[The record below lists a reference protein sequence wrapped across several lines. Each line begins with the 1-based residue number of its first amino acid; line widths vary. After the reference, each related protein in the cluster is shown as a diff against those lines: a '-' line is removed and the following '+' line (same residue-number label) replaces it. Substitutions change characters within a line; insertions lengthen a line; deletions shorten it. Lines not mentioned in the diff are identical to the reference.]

1 MNKEK
6 MFIVRDEDG
15 KEFAYEMLMAK
26 NVDGVPVVWYTDN
39 TKDENGELNVY
50 ISSYERTEHSFR
62 LNELTD
68 EELEKYGQIF
78 LNEYNK

>member
-15 KEFAYEMLMAK
+15 KEFAYEMLYTK
-26 NVDGVPVVWYTDN
+26 NVDGVPVIWYTDN
-39 TKDENGELNVY
+39 SKDENGELNVY
-50 ISSYERTEHSFR
+50 ISKYERTDHSFV
-62 LNELTD
+62 LNELND
-68 EELEKYGQIF
+68 EELKKYSEIF